1 MYGPYERSSEVYD
14 LLYSQVL
21 DYEANAARLHE
32 LVQERTS
39 GGTTLLEVACGTG
52 AYLEPL
58 SRNYRVT
65 GVDLSP
71 AMLDR
76 ARRRMPGAEL
86 IQADME
92 DFDLGKTFD
101 VVVCLFSSIAY
112 VQTLAGLRET
122 IAGFA
127 RHLAPGGLVVLEP
140 WFPPDQWMDAYV
152 GAMSARDDDLA
163 VGRVTTSRRDGNR
176 VTMTFAFVVARPGGV
191 VESFV
196 EDHATGQF
204 TVEEHLDAFA
214 AAGLVAEHDTEGLMG
229 RGLYLASR
237 PPA

>member
-1 MYGPYERSSEVYD
+1 
-14 LLYSQVL
+14 
-21 DYEANAARLHE
+21 
-32 LVQERTS
+32 
-39 GGTTLLEVACGTG
+39 
-52 AYLEPL
+52 
-58 SRNYRVT
+58 
-65 GVDLSP
+65 
-71 AMLDR
+71 
-76 ARRRMPGAEL
+76 
-86 IQADME
+86 
-92 DFDLGKTFD
+92 
-101 VVVCLFSSIAY
+101 
-112 VQTLAGLRET
+112 
-122 IAGFA
+122 
-127 RHLAPGGLVVLEP
+127 
-140 WFPPDQWMDAYV
+140 
-152 GAMSARDDDLA
+152 MSARDDDLA